1 MTIKIV
7 GVITSFYPEIDE
19 LERNINSFLPYI
31 DRLIIWENTPMEASV
46 IDKLLTRLNNEKVEV
61 KTTGKNEYLSKP
73 FNICFQ
79 WAKKQGYTHV
89 LTMDQDSRFEPDQ
102 FPVYL
107 NSIRNCTDNSIAV
120 FAPNAENFD
129 QSQELLEL
137 KGVITSGSVYVLQ
150 VFDDSL
156 MFNED
161 FLIYM
166 VDAEYCIRARLK
178 GYKIICFTK
187 IHLIHNMGYAEK
199 SKLGLVIN
207 NYSAQST
214 YYIIRN
220 VILTWKLHP
229 DYMNRKAKC
238 GFYRYKVFYR
248 LGKIIFEKN
257 AILKC
262 KAILLA
268 LIHGHLSKGGRF
280 DLVKQR

>member
-1 MTIKIV
+1 MKIL
-7 GVITSFYPEIDE
+7 GVITSYYPEIDE
-19 LERNINSFLPYI
+19 LERNIYSFLPYI
-31 DRLIIWENTPMEASV
+31 DKLIIWENTPKEASE
-46 IDKLLTRLNNEKVEV
+46 ISKLVTKLNNIKVEV
-61 KTTGKNEYLSKP
+61 NTTGNNEYLSKP

-79 WAKKQGYTHV
+79 WAKEQGYTHV
-89 LTMDQDSRFEPDQ
+89 LTMDQDSSFEPDD

-107 NSIRNCTDNSIAV
+107 KYISSNSDDSIAV
-120 FAPNAENFD
+120 FAPNAEDFN
-129 QSQELLEL
+129 QSQEILEL
-137 KGVITSGSVYVLQ
+137 NGAVTSGSVYVLKA
-150 VFDDSL
+150 FGDTL

-166 VDAEYCIRARLK
+166 VDAEYCIRARQK

-187 IHLIHNMGYAEK
+187 IHLIHKMGYAEK

-220 VILTWKLHP
+220 VILTWKMYP
-229 DYMNRKAKC
+229 DYMTRKDKC
-238 GFYRYKVFYR
+238 GFYKYKVFYR

-268 LIHGHLSKGGRF
+268 LVHGHLSKGGRF
-280 DLVKQR
+280 DLVK